1 MSVVVRDPQ
10 SSEIFCLTKGA
21 DTTVMEVLQGTNEN
35 LMKKTISALD
45 DFASDGLRK
54 AKNVFYSKWEKI
66 IKAIVI
72 HHYTICT
79 CIASQNSYV
88 GI

>member
-54 AKNVFYSKWEKI
+54 AKNFFFTPKFGIKLMKKI
-66 IKAIVI
+66 FDRN
-72 HHYTICT
+72 C
-79 CIASQNSYV
+79 
-88 GI
+88 

>member
-54 AKNVFYSKWEKI
+54 AKNIFIPNRKKI
-66 IKAIVI
+66 IKLIDI
-72 HHYTICT
+72 HNFTICT
-79 CIASQNSYV
+79 CIAS
-88 GI
+88 